1 MNDGITL
8 NGPEKR
14 NAVLSDFSEQIRDLT
29 TDQLKT
35 LGKYFREK
43 EIGRR
48 KADDFLAG
56 LCLLW
61 IHGPDYSISEKV
73 LWEAYKEDS
82 TANKVVFAFVS
93 KFKEFIKAFKPF
105 INIIPNKNSIIDMI
119 CIIKDMESQGRFLQ
133 DKKGFFTEFSRVH
146 ALLLKDTKFHKVS
159 ATKIVQ
165 YKELLR
171 SREAKYNSIRRVLL
185 EGGGEYQL
193 GDKKDS
199 IEEYYPTDK
208 EAIFNYEQ
216 FFSVVRDPRRTFS
229 KEEKLVAAWEQD
241 WKTPEGKTIEF
252 DDLLNTD
259 KIQGGHDKPWADGGS
274 TTQDKLKLQTKEDNQ
289 KLGKNPITD
298 SEKPVE

>member
-1 MNDGITL
+1 M
-8 NGPEKR
+8 PEKR

-29 TDQLKT
+29 TDQLKNIGT
-35 LGKYFREK
+35 YFREK

-48 KADDFLAG
+48 KLSMISFLVYVYYG
-56 LCLLW
+56 FMK
-61 IHGPDYSISEKV
+61 PDYSISEKV

-146 ALLLKDTKFHKVS
+146 ALLLKDTKFHKWVS

-171 SREAKYNSIRRVLL
+171 SRESESTIAFAVFYLKVVENISWEI
-185 EGGGEYQL
+185 
-193 GDKKDS
+193 KK
-199 IEEYYPTDK
+199 IP
-208 EAIFNYEQ
+208 
-216 FFSVVRDPRRTFS
+216 
-229 KEEKLVAAWEQD
+229 
-241 WKTPEGKTIEF
+241 
-252 DDLLNTD
+252 
-259 KIQGGHDKPWADGGS
+259 
-274 TTQDKLKLQTKEDNQ
+274 
-289 KLGKNPITD
+289 
-298 SEKPVE
+298 